1 MSTADAWLL
10 ECGGSLTIAV
20 GDHEMAELLPPA
32 QSHAVA
38 GTPAHCSRV
47 LLWHDDI
54 VPVMDVAALHD
65 GVVAA
70 RGDDAYYCLLHYQ
83 EAPNAPLRQV
93 AIEVDGAPARI
104 QVDDAQLCEFP
115 RDCDASLL
123 KPVTLSCF
131 THGAR
136 SVLIVDI
143 AGLCSADFRDR
154 VNTAAAPV

>member
-32 QSHAVA
+32 KSHAVA

-54 VPVMDVAALHD
+54 VPVMDVAALHGGGPAERD
-65 GVVAA
+65 ES
-70 RGDDAYYCLLHYQ
+70 YYCLLHYQ

-93 AIEVDGAPARI
+93 AIEVDSAPARI

-115 RDCDASLL
+115 RDCDSSLL

-131 THGAR
+131 THGAK

-143 AGLCSADFRDR
+143 AGLCSVDFRDR
-154 VNTAAAPV
+154 VQVVSTPA